1 MRRSCSGSLTG
12 WSSGPEDEQWRHL
25 LDWPIQRSMGS
36 GMGKRLWVFVETELG
51 YEPLADDSPY
61 EVLEVPLS
69 DDVYIELGAH
79 CNRLADNRKAIKRG
93 LERVL
98 EMDHRYVGQTGEHGA
113 GCELVPGRGPAADVL
128 RVVRH
133 RRD

>member
-1 MRRSCSGSLTG
+1 
-12 WSSGPEDEQWRHL
+12 
-25 LDWPIQRSMGS
+25 
-36 GMGKRLWVFVETELG
+36 MGKRLWVFVETELG

-61 EVLEVPLS
+61 EVLEVPLT

-98 EMDHRYVGQTGEHGA
+98 
-113 GCELVPGRGPAADVL
+113 
-128 RVVRH
+128 
-133 RRD
+133 